1 MKVLQRKLSVRVFL
15 AVCSFLGTILSLGY
29 GFYFIYD
36 GIGFVPVVLI
46 FTTGFAIAFLVA
58 GLNVLMAKIEYDDE
72 KLVTRSFRKTRT
84 IYYKDITYFGRKVGS
99 STGKSRVYYWIMKTN
114 EGTVQVDVPVNFQS
128 LEFVEFVE
136 TMKKGNKEIKMGVY
150 IL

>member
-1 MKVLQRKLSVRVFL
+1 M
-15 AVCSFLGTILSLGY
+15 Y
-29 GFYFIYD
+29 GFFFIYD
-36 GIGFVPVVLI
+36 GISFVPVVLI
-46 FTTGFAIAFLVA
+46 FTTGFAVVFLVA
-58 GLNVLMAKIEYDDE
+58 GLNVLMARIEYDDE
-72 KLVTRSFRKTRT
+72 KLVTRSFRKART

-114 EGTVQVDVPVNFQS
+114 EGIVQIDVPVNSQS

-136 TMKKGNKEIKMGVY
+136 TMKKGNEEIKMGVY

>member
-1 MKVLQRKLSVRVFL
+1 MKVLQRKLSVRIFL
-15 AVCSFLGTILSLGY
+15 AVCSFFGTILSLGY

-36 GIGFVPVVLI
+36 GFVPVVLI

-72 KLVTRSFRKTRT
+72 KLVTRSFRKART
-84 IYYKDITYFGRKVGS
+84 IYYKDITYFGRRVGS

-114 EGTVQVDVPVNFQS
+114 EGTVQIDVPVNSQS
-128 LEFVEFVE
+128 LEFGDFVK
-136 TMKKGNKEIKMGVY
+136 TMKKGNEEIKVGVY